1 MELLVPYLLVALEA
15 GKLPNLTQVNMVDHI
30 NGMSSEYADRIKA
43 VMDSRNSELKI
54 KVGI

>member
-1 MELLVPYLLVALEA
+1 MPYLLVALEA